1 MDVQINEIVSTV
13 RVTDTTALLDPRIM
27 ALIVAEVKRH
37 LMEEE
42 QLRTQRNAERS
53 ADVRGSR

>member
-42 QLRTQRNAERS
+42 RLRTQRNAERS